1 MAYQELDDAIR
12 ARKMKFE
19 AFKLTLVQR
28 IRVLANAIPLCT
40 RENSTPEEANAVRL
54 HKHQFNDLIQK
65 LTDPTALSDEAARQL
80 LTQINMTNLRRPST
94 RDSLLPNSLDGSFR
108 DSSVASSY
116 GTPRS
121 SSFSTPRSSVA
132 SSYGTPSENETPR
145 PIVPTYAPESTSPEF
160 RVDNGL
166 IPTGQAVRRPSEF
179 GFGGK
184 KTRRR

>member
-28 IRVLANAIPLCT
+28 IRALANAIPLCT

-54 HKHQFNDLIQK
+54 HRQQYNDLIQK

-80 LTQINMTNLRRPST
+80 LTQINTTNLRRPST
-94 RDSLLPNSLDGSFR
+94 RDSLLPRSSDSSFR
-108 DSSVASSY
+108 DSSSVSSPFA
-116 GTPRS
+116 TPRSSVS
-121 SSFSTPRSSVA
+121 SSFSTPRSSE
-132 SSYGTPSENETPR
+132 YDFDQPPQPPQPPR
-145 PIVPTYAPESTSPEF
+145 
-160 RVDNGL
+160 
-166 IPTGQAVRRPSEF
+166 
-179 GFGGK
+179 GG